1 MAGSIQ
7 NIVAT
12 PLHAVAES
20 NIALAHVN
28 FDFSLVKVEAPAE
41 LQPVGR
47 QLSQARRQSAEDGS
61 FHILAR
67 RLGVLFDDVLPE
79 VPLLLEAYGT
89 RASEIA
95 QETSQKLHQPRNI
108 VDGFFGT
115 HLGID
120 STTIWASATSGRSV
134 LRIHLLA
141 CFLARIWTHQE
152 ATGVWKDIVE
162 HRQAMI
168 RRQAQSSEIMDNYL
182 AQLAAA
188 HEIDEA
194 LLASWDSS
202 ARAWLQIADQAKK
215 KEQIQVQ
222 LIVNNRSVAV
232 KDQENSDD
240 QPSPK
245 PNSYD
250 SVMSN
255 FNRALTAMESLIKG
269 EPQRITDAGIM
280 LGLTSW
286 HLYPDLVVLTS
297 STKEISQKDRLV
309 KEGGIVTIA
318 IAPETGPRAD
328 GVYWSLPL
336 ASLRYYGTVRRERST
351 MHDSRISVEQLQALA
366 LGASLGSYDNAVSAA
381 KFIGSLWRLFH
392 YIYQL
397 KLHQIAEKP
406 LELPEDLSRYSVV
419 DLIDDRESLESIM
432 KLLQLMF
439 PLRDGIELLLSD
451 DSGERQI
458 AMQLLRYGTNYGR
471 SWLGND
477 ASSLSVFLCLTN
489 LQALLGMIRYSG
501 GRINILRTLC
511 SKYQLKPSEYVIRF
525 RTRHNSWAFS
535 PILHNHPVGVH
546 GGMKRKRDEYETSDA
561 DIIECVEVPPGE
573 DWICIATPAT
583 SREHAVPT
591 SAPGAFEDIFA
602 ELMED
607 SPQTRESVLFDF
619 VFGDHNLAAVYRRRT
634 IQSPPSNKPLPN
646 TVPLSM
652 VQDLLDRNALMPEK
666 VAEYILDRFGST
678 QALHENSLLALGRVI
693 DYYKHY
699 LPQAT
704 VSMSVIN
711 SPMTSWKWV
720 PSLLHPLDLSAS
732 LATQQAREGSI
743 PSSVYLSLLS
753 REHAFAAILQF
764 ESGTI
769 SLDTPDL
776 EAVFAISSGNSLFIA
791 KQLLYDPTP
800 ADRFAPYAVSHA
812 IGNVGKPGIALLVSP
827 PELEIREHTLER
839 WRLVNHHPF
848 DGNPVGGR
856 FDGTSLHLSFTG
868 WDGPVSL
875 DSTSYRTM
883 EAYYLQTTISVN
895 DGGEWVGDVDILKG
909 LTDVQFPA
917 YPSFSRGLCNHDS
930 SFQTAL
936 LKSAGMVSIDCWE
949 EILDPPE
956 GVLVLRSTPVTSND
970 SRNWQW
976 MVRLAAISMASSKGY
991 KCFCLPLD
999 RDICWTCIVGQI
1011 GTDGGKQLVVC

>member
-20 NIALAHVN
+20 NIALAHLN

-41 LQPVGR
+41 LQPVGK

-67 RLGVLFDDVLPE
+67 RLGVLFDDVLPD
-79 VPLLLEAYGT
+79 VPVLLEAYGT

-95 QETSQKLHQPRNI
+95 QETSQRLHQPKNI
-108 VDGFFGT
+108 VNGFFGT

-152 ATGVWKDIVE
+152 ATGVWKEIVT
-162 HRQAMI
+162 HRQAII
-168 RRQAQSSEIMDNYL
+168 RKQAQSSEIVDNYL

-188 HEIDEA
+188 HEVDEA

-232 KDQENSDD
+232 KDQEASDD
-240 QPSPK
+240 KPSTK

-250 SVMSN
+250 SVLYN
-255 FNRALTAMESLIKG
+255 FNRALIAMESLIKG
-269 EPQRITDAGIM
+269 QPQRITDGGIM
-280 LGLTSW
+280 LALTSW
-286 HLYPDLVVLTS
+286 HLYPDLVILTS
-297 STKEISQKDRLV
+297 STKEIFQKDGLV

-318 IAPETGPRAD
+318 IAPQTGPRAD

-366 LGASLGSYDNAVSAA
+366 LGASLGSYDGAVPAA
-381 KFIGSLWRLFH
+381 KFIGSLWKLFYQIYRLRM
-392 YIYQL
+392 Y
-397 KLHQIAEKP
+397 QIAERP

-419 DLIDDRESLESIM
+419 DLIVDDPESLRAIM
-432 KLLQLMF
+432 KLLQLIF
-439 PLRDGIELLLSD
+439 SLKGGIELLLSD
-451 DSGERQI
+451 DSEERQI
-458 AMQLLRYGTNYGR
+458 AMQLMRYGANYGR
-471 SWLGND
+471 SWIGND
-477 ASSLSVFLCLTN
+477 GNSSSAFLGLTN
-489 LQALLGMIRYSG
+489 LQSLLGTIRYSG
-501 GRINILRTLC
+501 ERINILRTLC
-511 SKYQLKPSEYVIRF
+511 SKYQLDPSDYVIRF

-535 PILHNHPVGVH
+535 PISSNHPVGVH
-546 GGMKRKRDEYETSDA
+546 GGMKRKRNEYESSDA
-561 DIIECVEVPPGE
+561 EIIECVQVPPGE
-573 DWICIATPAT
+573 DWICIATLAT
-583 SREHAVPT
+583 SRGHAVQT
-591 SAPGAFEDIFA
+591 GAPGAFEDIFA

-607 SPQTRESVLFDF
+607 NPQTRESVLFDF
-619 VFGDHNLAAVYRRRT
+619 AFGDHNLAAVYRRRT
-634 IQSPPSNKPLPN
+634 SQSSSRNE
-646 TVPLSM
+646 TFSSIVPLSL
-652 VQDLLDRNALMPEK
+652 VQDLLDRNVVMPEK
-666 VAEYILDRFGST
+666 VVECILDQFGST

-693 DYYKHY
+693 DYYKRY

-704 VSMSVIN
+704 VSMSVIK

-732 LATQQAREGSI
+732 LATQQAREGSV
-743 PSSVYLSLLS
+743 PDSVYLSLLS
-753 REHAFAAILQF
+753 RQHAFAAILQF

-769 SLDTPDL
+769 SLDTLDL
-776 EAVFAISSGNSLFIA
+776 TAVFAISSGNSLFIA
-791 KQLLYDPTP
+791 KQLLYDPIP
-800 ADRFAPYAVSHA
+800 QDRIESHAVSHV
-812 IGNVGKPGIALLVSP
+812 IGNIGKPGIALLVSP

-848 DGNPVGGR
+848 DGNPVGGK

-895 DGGEWVGDVDILKG
+895 DGGEWVGDVDILQG
-909 LTDVQFPA
+909 LTDVQFLV
-917 YPSFSRGLCNHDS
+917 YLFSRGSCNHDP
-930 SFQTAL
+930 SFRA
-936 LKSAGMVSIDCWE
+936 AAIEMVSIDCWE
-949 EILDPPE
+949 EILDPPD
-956 GVLVLRSTPVTSND
+956 GVLVLRSTPVAPDGSE
-970 SRNWQW
+970 RWQW
-976 MVRLAAISMASSKGY
+976 MVRLAAISMASSRKF

-999 RDICWTCIVGQI
+999 RDICWTCVVRYLGV
-1011 GTDGGKQLVVC
+1011 DGEKKLVVY

>member
-67 RLGVLFDDVLPE
+67 RLGVLFDDVLPD

-120 STTIWASATSGRSV
+120 STTIWASATSGRS
-134 LRIHLLA
+134 L
-141 CFLARIWTHQE
+141 
-152 ATGVWKDIVE
+152 
-162 HRQAMI
+162 
-168 RRQAQSSEIMDNYL
+168 N
-182 AQLAAA
+182 
-188 HEIDEA
+188 
-194 LLASWDSS
+194 
-202 ARAWLQIADQAKK
+202 
-215 KEQIQVQ
+215 
-222 LIVNNRSVAV
+222 
-232 KDQENSDD
+232 
-240 QPSPK
+240 
-245 PNSYD
+245 
-250 SVMSN
+250 
-255 FNRALTAMESLIKG
+255 
-269 EPQRITDAGIM
+269 
-280 LGLTSW
+280 
-286 HLYPDLVVLTS
+286 
-297 STKEISQKDRLV
+297 
-309 KEGGIVTIA
+309 
-318 IAPETGPRAD
+318 
-328 GVYWSLPL
+328 
-336 ASLRYYGTVRRERST
+336 
-351 MHDSRISVEQLQALA
+351 
-366 LGASLGSYDNAVSAA
+366 
-381 KFIGSLWRLFH
+381 
-392 YIYQL
+392 
-397 KLHQIAEKP
+397 
-406 LELPEDLSRYSVV
+406 
-419 DLIDDRESLESIM
+419 
-432 KLLQLMF
+432 
-439 PLRDGIELLLSD
+439 
-451 DSGERQI
+451 
-458 AMQLLRYGTNYGR
+458 
-471 SWLGND
+471 
-477 ASSLSVFLCLTN
+477 
-489 LQALLGMIRYSG
+489 
-501 GRINILRTLC
+501 
-511 SKYQLKPSEYVIRF
+511 PSEYVIRF

-546 GGMKRKRDEYETSDA
+546 GGMKRKRDEYEASDA
-561 DIIECVEVPPGE
+561 DIIECVEIPPGE

-591 SAPGAFEDIFA
+591 NAPVAFEDIFA

-607 SPQTRESVLFDF
+607 NPQTRESVLFDF

-652 VQDLLDRNALMPEK
+652 VQDLLDKNALMPEK

-693 DYYKHY
+693 DYYKYY

-704 VSMSVIN
+704 VSMSVIK

-800 ADRFAPYAVSHA
+800 ADRIAPYAVSHA

-909 LTDVQFPA
+909 LTDLP
-917 YPSFSRGLCNHDS
+917 DS
-930 SFQTAL
+930 PIKIGQNGVYRL
-936 LKSAGMVSIDCWE
+936 L
-949 EILDPPE
+949 
-956 GVLVLRSTPVTSND
+956 
-970 SRNWQW
+970 
-976 MVRLAAISMASSKGY
+976 
-991 KCFCLPLD
+991 
-999 RDICWTCIVGQI
+999 
-1011 GTDGGKQLVVC
+1011 GGDFGSP